1 MFVDSHCHLDF
12 PELISDLDSIMQ
24 KMKQNEVEHALC
36 INVNKPDWDNVIT
49 LTEKYDNLSAS
60 VGVHPDYEDTAE
72 PTVEDIVNYAK
83 HPKVVAIGECGLDYY
98 RLAEP
103 LEWQRDRFRVH
114 IRAAIEAGLP
124 LVIHTRQAPKDTI
137 KILKEEGA
145 ERCGG
150 VMHCFTEDMKMAEAS
165 LDLGF
170 YISMSGIVTFKNATQ
185 VHEVAKN
192 VPLDKLLIETD
203 SPYLAPVPYRGKRND
218 PSYVM
223 HVAEKIAE
231 LRGISLDEVGRQTTS
246 NFYKLFPK
254 IKSNS

>member
-12 PELISDLDSIMQ
+12 PELIQDLDDILDR
-24 KMKQNEVEHALC
+24 MKRNSVEHALC
-36 INVNKPDWDNVIT
+36 INVNKPDWDNV
-49 LTEKYDNLSAS
+49 LNLVEKHANLSAS
-60 VGVHPDYEDTAE
+60 VGVHPDYEDTEE
-72 PTVEDIVNYAK
+72 PSIEDLVQYTR

-98 RLAEP
+98 RLSEP
-103 LEWQRDRFRVH
+103 LEWQRDRFRIH
-114 IRAAIEAGLP
+114 IRAAIEAGVP

-150 VMHCFTEDMKMAEAS
+150 VMHCFTEDIDMARES
-165 LDLGF
+165 LNLGF

-185 VHEVAKN
+185 VHEVAKF

-231 LRGISLDEVGRQTTS
+231 LKEISLDEVGDQTTK
-246 NFYKLFPK
+246 NFYNLFSK
-254 IKSNS
+254 IKQIS